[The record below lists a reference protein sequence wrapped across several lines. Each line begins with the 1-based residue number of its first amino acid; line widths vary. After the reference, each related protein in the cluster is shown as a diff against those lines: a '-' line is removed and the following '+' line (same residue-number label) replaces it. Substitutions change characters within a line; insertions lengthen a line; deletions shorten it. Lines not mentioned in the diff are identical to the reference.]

1 MFKETDY
8 YDRKMKIWDC
18 DKKID
23 LEKPAP
29 QNLRYTNTIDTIIE
43 FYKPVQ
49 NYDEYSV
56 DFYSLITSLQQ
67 TSYNYKNID
76 FFAVIM

>member
-43 FYKPVQ
+43 FYKPVR

>member
-1 MFKETDY
+1 MFKETGY
-8 YDRKMKIWDC
+8 YDRKMNIWDC
-18 DKKID
+18 DKK
-23 LEKPAP
+23 
-29 QNLRYTNTIDTIIE
+29 IDTIIE

>member
-1 MFKETDY
+1 MFKETGY

>member
-76 FFAVIM
+76 FFAFIM

>member
-1 MFKETDY
+1 MFKETGY

-29 QNLRYTNTIDTIIE
+29 QNLRYTNTIDAILE

>member
-43 FYKPVQ
+43 FYKPAQ

>member
-1 MFKETDY
+1 MFKETGY

-56 DFYSLITSLQQ
+56 DFNSLITSLQQ

>member
-29 QNLRYTNTIDTIIE
+29 QNLRYTNTIDTILE

>member
-1 MFKETDY
+1 MFNKTDY

-43 FYKPVQ
+43 FYKPVR

>member
-1 MFKETDY
+1 MFKETGY

-76 FFAVIM
+76 FVAVIM

>member
-8 YDRKMKIWDC
+8 YGLKMNIWDC

-23 LEKPAP
+23 LEKLAP
-29 QNLRYTNTIDTIIE
+29 PNLRYTNTIDTILE

>member
-1 MFKETDY
+1 MFNKTDY

-29 QNLRYTNTIDTIIE
+29 QNLRYTNTIDTIIV

>member
-1 MFKETDY
+1 MFKKTGY

>member
-8 YDRKMKIWDC
+8 YDRKMNIWDC

-29 QNLRYTNTIDTIIE
+29 QNLRYTNTIDTILE

>member
-43 FYKPVQ
+43 FYKPAQ

-67 TSYNYKNID
+67 ISYNYKNID

>member
-8 YDRKMKIWDC
+8 YDRKMNIWDC

>member
-1 MFKETDY
+1 MFKETGY

-29 QNLRYTNTIDTIIE
+29 ENLRYTNTIDTIIE

>member
-8 YDRKMKIWDC
+8 YDRKMKIWNC

-29 QNLRYTNTIDTIIE
+29 QNLRYTNTIDTILE

>member
-1 MFKETDY
+1 MFKETGY

-18 DKKID
+18 DKKFD

-29 QNLRYTNTIDTIIE
+29 PKLRYTNTIDTIIE

>member
-1 MFKETDY
+1 MFNKTGY

>member
-1 MFKETDY
+1 MFKETDF

-29 QNLRYTNTIDTIIE
+29 QNLRYTNTIDTILE

-56 DFYSLITSLQQ
+56 DFNSLITSLQQ

>member
-1 MFKETDY
+1 MFNKTDY

>member
-18 DKKID
+18 DKKFD

-29 QNLRYTNTIDTIIE
+29 QKLRYTNTIDAILE

-56 DFYSLITSLQQ
+56 DFYSLITSLQ
-67 TSYNYKNID
+67 
-76 FFAVIM
+76 

>member
-8 YDRKMKIWDC
+8 YDRKMNIWDC

-29 QNLRYTNTIDTIIE
+29 QNLRYTNTIDAILE

>member
-1 MFKETDY
+1 MFKETGY

-29 QNLRYTNTIDTIIE
+29 QNLRYTNTIDTILE